1 MRRTTTWALIV
12 WLTTTSIVPAQGVP
26 GVGGA
31 AGAAGAG
38 GATGAAGV
46 GGATGA
52 AGAVG
57 AGATAGAGGTGGMN
71 LWSFLCPTADQLQKL
86 RKKFCSC
93 ALGQTINAALVPMET
108 YTGGLIHAGL
118 CPPKEQANPADLA
131 KPADS
136 AEGAAARIKAKE
148 AQCAAKAEAVRYLAT
163 VNCDYYPEAEKALI
177 ASLRTDECEC
187 VRLEAARALATG
199 CCCTKATIAALV
211 LTVNADTKD
220 GGPPECSERV
230 RAMAL
235 IALNKCVQCYREP
248 APRQPERP
256 DSPPT
261 PEKEKAKE
269 KSQAAPSYFQQYYAN
284 LQAGPTLAEA
294 RAVLGNVPR
303 SMALPLAM
311 STGQRS
317 VTGILNAVNRTT
329 GTAQPSPPARDPL
342 ARSAPIG
349 GPAPVGG
356 TAPVS
361 RSVPV
366 GQTVGQTSGAT
377 PRGMG
382 AAASTPGAGPIT
394 PPAHVPPLA
403 PPPTGQRSLSQLW
416 QQAIRR

>member
-46 GGATGA
+46 GGAAGA

-269 KSQAAPSYFQQYYAN
+269 KSQAAPSYFQRYYAN

-317 VTGILNAVNRTT
+317 VTGILNAVNRHS
-329 GTAQPSPPARDPL
+329 GTA
-342 ARSAPIG
+342 
-349 GPAPVGG
+349 PAPVGR
-356 TAPVS
+356 PMQ
-361 RSVPV
+361 V
-366 GQTVGQTSGAT
+366 GQPALVGQPVQVDQLSAAT
-377 PRGMG
+377 PRGVG
-382 AAASTPGAGPIT
+382 ASRQTPAAPRYAASVPTASPPAAGSPATPGYSA
-394 PPAHVPPLA
+394 VPVV

>member
-1 MRRTTTWALIV
+1 
-12 WLTTTSIVPAQGVP
+12 
-26 GVGGA
+26 
-31 AGAAGAG
+31 
-38 GATGAAGV
+38 
-46 GGATGA
+46 
-52 AGAVG
+52 
-57 AGATAGAGGTGGMN
+57 
-71 LWSFLCPTADQLQKL
+71 
-86 RKKFCSC
+86 
-93 ALGQTINAALVPMET
+93 
-108 YTGGLIHAGL
+108 
-118 CPPKEQANPADLA
+118 
-131 KPADS
+131 
-136 AEGAAARIKAKE
+136 
-148 AQCAAKAEAVRYLAT
+148 
-163 VNCDYYPEAEKALI
+163 
-177 ASLRTDECEC
+177 
-187 VRLEAARALATG
+187 
-199 CCCTKATIAALV
+199 

-317 VTGILNAVNRTT
+317 VTGILSAVNRTT

-366 GQTVGQTSGAT
+366 GQTVGQTGGAT

-394 PPAHVPPLA
+394 PPAPVPPLA